1 MPKKMTYILS
11 VAGHDPSGGAGIL
24 ADIKVFEHHR
34 LLGFGAVTSIT
45 YQNEIS
51 FEGIHWL
58 TFDEIIRQIKP
69 LSKHP
74 LEVAKI
80 GLIKDLIQLNEL
92 IDQLLYLFPGIKI
105 VWDPILKAS
114 TGFEFHSTLDSNLLK
129 DIFNKIFLITPNVL
143 EAAKLGA
150 GTAIENSMAISNSC
164 YVLLK
169 GGHIEEH
176 SNDQLY
182 FKGDLLKFFDQVK
195 LYGVEKHGSGCVL
208 SSAIAS
214 NLALG
219 KTIENACREGKE
231 YTKDFLISNE
241 TLLGQ
246 HPNTLIA

>member
-45 YQNEIS
+45 YQNENS

-58 TFDEIIRQIKP
+58 TFDEIIQQIKP
-69 LSKHP
+69 LSKHNV
-74 LEVAKI
+74 EVVKI
-80 GLIKDLIQLNEL
+80 GLIKDLSQLNDL
-92 IDQLLYLFPGIKI
+92 IDQLIVIFPGIKI

-114 TGFEFHSTLDSNLLK
+114 TGFEFHSTLDSLLL
-129 DIFNKIFLITPNVL
+129 DRICNKIYLITPNVL
-143 EAAKLGA
+143 EAEKLWS
-150 GTAIENSMAISNSC
+150 GTAIENSLSISKSC
-164 YVLLK
+164 YVFLK
-169 GGHIEEH
+169 GGHIEKH

-182 FKGDLLKFFDQVK
+182 FNGNLIKEFEQVK

-208 SSAIAS
+208 SSAIAA
-214 NLALG
+214 NLAQG
-219 KTIENACREGKE
+219 KTIENACGEGKE